1 MVSSGAAAL
10 DVLTGGLPRGGL
22 TEITGPVS
30 GGRSSLLLAALA
42 AATQRQ
48 EACALVDTN
57 NAFDPSSGVA
67 AGVEF
72 PKLLWVRCGA
82 GRNVSRQ
89 PRSGKN
95 SSEGP
100 VEQALRVTDL
110 LLQSGG
116 FGLVAIDFGD
126 VPAKFARRVP
136 LTTWFRFRRTVEPT
150 PTVLLVITRVACA
163 QTCAS
168 LLVQVRAAGKKLSVI
183 SSPEANSVSPT
194 HCTLLDGLHIEAEL
208 LRSRME
214 RKPMRSA
221 QAAIPTTG
229 MRAG

>member
-1 MVSSGAAAL
+1 M
-10 DVLTGGLPRGGL
+10 
-22 TEITGPVS
+22 
-30 GGRSSLLLAALA
+30 
-42 AATQRQ
+42 
-48 EACALVDTN
+48 
-57 NAFDPSSGVA
+57 
-67 AGVEF
+67 
-72 PKLLWVRCGA
+72 
-82 GRNVSRQ
+82 
-89 PRSGKN
+89 
-95 SSEGP
+95 
-100 VEQALRVTDL
+100 RVTDL